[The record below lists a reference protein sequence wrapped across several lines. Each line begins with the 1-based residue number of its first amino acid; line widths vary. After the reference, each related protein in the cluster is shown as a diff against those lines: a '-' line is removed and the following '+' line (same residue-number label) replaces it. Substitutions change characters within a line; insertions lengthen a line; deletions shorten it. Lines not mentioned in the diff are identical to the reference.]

1 MAKVLIIEDAA
12 DFRVAYRE
20 MLEGE
25 GYEVIEAANGVEG
38 LERLKSAT
46 VDLIITDIMMPEKGG
61 LETIMDIRKD
71 YPDVKIIAITG
82 AVPPDSEALLRLAN
96 QYRVSRVLGKPVQF
110 KELFETIDELLKKD

>member
-1 MAKVLIIEDAA
+1 MARILIIEDAA

-38 LERLKSAT
+38 LEKLKNEA

-61 LETIMDIRKD
+61 IETIIDIRKD
-71 YPDVKIIAITG
+71 HPEVKIIAITG
-82 AVPPDSEALLRLAN
+82 AVSADSEVLLRLAQ
-96 QYRVSRVLGKPVQF
+96 QYRVSRVFSKPIQF
-110 KELFETIDELLKKD
+110 KELFETIDGLLES